1 MSRPRPARHLRRT
14 VLGLAAP
21 LALLAAATTACS
33 SDAAPAP
40 GGAKGDKAT
49 AAAQQGGTTP
59 AAPTPAGPPGVLFD
73 SFRYTGAEDPS
84 LAAHGWEVRTDGGG
98 PGVKDTWTKSGVSF
112 PNGGDAQGGQAMQLR
127 LTTDGTPKN
136 TKQVE
141 IGRSEGEF
149 LNGTVAARV
158 WFSDKPTSGKDGDH
172 INECFYTISPSH
184 TSAKYSEL
192 DYEYMPN
199 GGWGSAGPR
208 LDTTSWR
215 SSTPGDR
222 DTTGTKK
229 SLAGWHTMMITADNK
244 AVTYSMDGKVLFT
257 SDSRSYPKEKLSIR
271 FSAWLIDLPSTVTG
285 PRTWD
290 MKVNWLYYQAD
301 KNVPQAEV
309 EKAVAGLYA
318 AGTPYLNTVGK
329 S

>member
-1 MSRPRPARHLRRT
+1 MSRSHPARRHRRA

-21 LALLAAATTACS
+21 LAVLAATTTACS
-33 SDAAPAP
+33 STDAPAA
-40 GGAKGDKAT
+40 GNAKGET
-49 AAAQQGGTTP
+49 AAAATGRQNTATP
-59 AAPTPAGPPGVLFD
+59 SAPAGPPGVLFD
-73 SFRYTGAEDPS
+73 GFRYTGPEDPN
-84 LAAHGWEVRTDGGG
+84 LTAHGWEVRTDGGG

-112 PNGGDAQGGQAMQLR
+112 PSGGDAQGGQAMQLQ
-127 LTTDGTPKN
+127 LTTDGTSKN

-141 IGRSEGEF
+141 MGRSEGEF

-158 WFSDKPTSGKDGDH
+158 WFSDKPATGHNGDH

-184 TSAKYSEL
+184 TSTKYSEL

-229 SLAGWHTMMITADNK
+229 SLTGWHTLMITADNK
-244 AVTYSMDGKVLFT
+244 AVTYSVDGKAVFT
-257 SDSRSYPKEKLSIR
+257 SDSRSYPREKLSIR
-271 FSAWLIDLPSTVTG
+271 FSSWLIDLPTTVTG

-290 MKVNWLYYQAD
+290 MKVNWVYYQAD

-309 EKAVAGLYA
+309 EKAVAGFYS
-318 AGTPYLNTVGK
+318 AGTPFLNTVGK